1 MTKVN
6 KHFLA
11 VENTLNSV

>member
-1 MTKVN
+1 MTNVN